1 MTAGNRRAGTCH
13 DAFMGY
19 LQLQTPPPQPPTSC
33 CKARAGEI
41 LVAGW
46 MRTKPLGL
54 VAASGRALHFLVSL
68 GEPCLCLLSVC
79 VSICVG
85 LFMLP
90 QHIFASP
97 VVMFTKRKFK
107 YMSCGGKAINLHAE
121 TRWSLGVRVRGGGA
135 GGEGLGQMDTGASTG
150 VWGRIHGA
158 GRGNKAGHEACSW
171 ALPCLLLAPCR
182 GAWRRGQHGRPPP
195 LLPTP
200 SALG

>member
-1 MTAGNRRAGTCH
+1 
-13 DAFMGY
+13 MGY
-19 LQLQTPPPQPPTSC
+19 LQLQTPPPQLYSPTSC

-121 TRWSLGVRVRGGGA
+121 TRWSLGVRVRGSWA

-182 GAWRRGQHGRPPP
+182 GAWRRGQHGGPPP